1 MSGIGMSRRPIGLA
15 SLAAL
20 LLLVLSL
27 GAVPAGAHELVEY
40 EEEAALAANGPIPA
54 VPANPLEE
62 VKEAC
67 GSETAA
73 FGEELFTTTPSQI
86 KVKNEWGDIVPGK
99 DMMVSGTITRVEFS
113 GGDLS
118 IDHPFSTDFTFDVRL
133 DEPYW
138 PLARELGSEGGGSSH
153 ELHMELEV
161 GGMLHALP
169 QFEGPAEG
177 EPWEL
182 LPFEQTEPLTPTLDM
197 RAHEN
202 LQPAYIPHEGERIAV
217 RGRWIID
224 CGHNDFH
231 AELHPITSMAFGHQ
245 EGSKTVVHV
254 IANPYRVTQLYG
266 FGTGEVNASE
276 PKGTAFPQALEE
288 SVTTVT
294 EEAIG
299 GIPAP
304 ISMYT
309 GIERTQPSIVP
320 TFACAPAGTPGRVR
334 VHHDFVSR
342 EGVRV
347 SVKRIKGT
355 KCATVSARVGNRRGA
370 FGQYT
375 ALQPPSRICSL
386 PWPLVS
392 AEVAGGMGIS
402 EVRRDEVE
410 KIVVNAAGGT
420 FTISHGGYTTEAIPY
435 DASVAEVQGALEE
448 LPSIGAGNVVVYGG
462 PGGEG
467 GGTPYTVVFIGG
479 LGEQAITPL
488 TTDRSSLV
496 AGTTGVSLATVVVLV
511 PGGTLDLHRFILSLV
526 EQKEKT
532 TLEAYEEKGILVGA
546 ISRIEANIAMAPE
559 VACLDALSGPL
570 PNPGVGNLKDQE
582 QAFPYYGEV
591 QVE

>member
-1 MSGIGMSRRPIGLA
+1 MSGIGMSRRAIWLV

-27 GAVPAGAHELVEY
+27 GAAPAGAHELVEY
-40 EEEAALAANGPIPA
+40 EQEAALAANGTIPP
-54 VPANPLEE
+54 VPENPLEE
-62 VKEAC
+62 AKEAC
-67 GSETAA
+67 GSETAT
-73 FGEELFTTTPSQI
+73 FGQELFTTPPSQI
-86 KVKNEWGDIVPGK
+86 KVKYEWGDIVPGK
-99 DMMVSGTITRVEFS
+99 DMMVSGTITRVEYS

-118 IDHPFSTDFTFDVRL
+118 IDHPFSTDFTFDVLL

-138 PLARELGSEGGGSSH
+138 PLAKELDVEGGGSSH

-161 GGMLHALP
+161 GSLLHALP
-169 QFEGPAEG
+169 QFGGPSEG

-182 LPFEQTEPLTPTLDM
+182 LPFEQTEPFTQTLNM

-202 LQPAYIPHEGERIAV
+202 LQPAYIPHKGERIAV

-224 CGHNDFH
+224 CAHGDFH

-254 IANPYRVTQLYG
+254 LANPYRVTQLYG

-276 PKGTAFPQALEE
+276 PKGTPFPMALEE
-288 SVTTVT
+288 SVTRVT
-294 EEAIG
+294 EEAVG
-299 GIPAP
+299 GISAP

-334 VHHDFVSR
+334 VHHHFVSR

-347 SVKRIKGT
+347 AVKRIKGT
-355 KCATVSARVGNRRGA
+355 KCATVSARVGNRRGG
-370 FGQYT
+370 FGKYT

-392 AEVAGGMGIS
+392 LEVAGGMGIS
-402 EVRRDEVE
+402 EVRRNEVE
-410 KIVVNAAGGT
+410 TITVNAAGGT
-420 FTISHGGYTTEAIPY
+420 FTISHGEYTTEPIPY
-435 DASVAEVQGALEE
+435 NATSGEVQSSLEE

-462 PGGEG
+462 PGAEG
-467 GGTPYTVVFIGG
+467 GGTPYTVVFVGS

-488 TTDRSSLV
+488 TTDRSSLKS
-496 AGTTGVSLATVVVLV
+496 GETGVSLATVVVLV

-526 EQKEKT
+526 EQKEKA
-532 TLEAYEEKGILVGA
+532 TLEAYEEQGALVGA
-546 ISRIEANIAMAPE
+546 ISRIEANIAMAPQ

-570 PNPGVGNLKDQE
+570 PNPEVGNLKDQE
-582 QAFPYYGEV
+582 QAFPYYGEI